1 MIAEADDKA
10 RVLRGL
16 DIGVHDF
23 LVRPVDR
30 NELVARVRT
39 QVRRKRFADT
49 LREAVQNSMELAITD
64 PLTGLH
70 NRRYLDSHFGALFDE
85 AAARG
90 RQISV
95 LLLDID
101 RFKAINDSYGHDAG
115 DEVLREFAVRVRA
128 HTRGIDLLAR
138 YGGEEIVVAVPDT
151 AVDGAEAVAERIR
164 ERIEATPFPIHRG
177 TRAIPVTVSIGVA
190 ARQAGDTA
198 AGEMLKRAD
207 LALYRAK
214 QDGRNRVVAAAA

>member
-1 MIAEADDKA
+1 
-10 RVLRGL
+10 
-16 DIGVHDF
+16 
-23 LVRPVDR
+23 
-30 NELVARVRT
+30 
-39 QVRRKRFADT
+39 
-49 LREAVQNSMELAITD
+49 ELAVTD

-70 NRRYLDSHFGALFDE
+70 NRRYLDNHFAALFDE

-90 RQISV
+90 RQVSV

-115 DEVLREFAVRVRA
+115 DEVLREFAKRVRA

-151 AVDGAEAVAERIR
+151 ALEGAEAVAERIR
-164 ERIEATPFPIHRG
+164 ERIEATVFPIHRG
-177 TRAIPVTVSIGVA
+177 TRAVPVTVSIGVA
-190 ARQAGDTA
+190 ARQLEDRA

-214 QDGRNRVVAAAA
+214 QEGRNKVIAAAA